1 MNRMILLHLFLLSMF
16 IHFSCLLSAKQY
28 SEENIEMVHL
38 LDETRYV
45 CNPEHILSS
54 GTVSVLDGML
64 KRLEDSTGI
73 EMVVVVVDSLQ
84 SRDCYTFSL
93 RLGSKF
99 GVGGKNQNSGL
110 IVTLSTSDRCVQIL
124 TGRGLEGFLPDAIC
138 RRIQVT
144 QMDPFL
150 KDGDYDKAILMGV
163 QALVERLDG
172 TMKPEVD
179 NFADK
184 ESLKTILIF
193 FGILIVLS
201 IWIYYR
207 DRKCPNCGKYKLKQV
222 QSYLLR
228 DNRSVRETE
237 VIYACEACQYRL
249 SRKKTFYKGSDY
261 HTGGYGGIGGLGGGF
276 RGGLGGGPRGGSFG
290 GGSFGGGGSSWKF

>member
-1 MNRMILLHLFLLSMF
+1 
-16 IHFSCLLSAKQY
+16 
-28 SEENIEMVHL
+28 
-38 LDETRYV
+38 
-45 CNPEHILSS
+45 
-54 GTVSVLDGML
+54 
-64 KRLEDSTGI
+64 
-73 EMVVVVVDSLQ
+73 
-84 SRDCYTFSL
+84 
-93 RLGSKF
+93 
-99 GVGGKNQNSGL
+99 
-110 IVTLSTSDRCVQIL
+110 
-124 TGRGLEGFLPDAIC
+124 
-138 RRIQVT
+138 
-144 QMDPFL
+144 L

-163 QALVERLDG
+163 QALVDRLDG

-207 DRKCPNCGKYKLKQV
+207 DKKCPNCGKYKLKQV

-237 VIYACEACQYRL
+237 VIYACEACLHRL